1 MNVTSAIQTQHSA
14 ATNRT
19 NNSREIEKRDEANRI
34 LPLDELID
42 EEGMEVLNNL
52 LDGMSLSEE
61 EQQGIKLALG
71 FSLGIKSNE
80 VVNGKL
86 EIIREDRQLDFG
98 TISNK
103 LQKIAREKS
112 QGGFLSQEIKEIANE
127 LISYY
132 TSKIQ
137 ENLNTKDSTIDD
149 FLEDL
154 HSGNST
160 ATTTASTI
168 TKENIQNKVNEY
180 AQTLMETRGDTPE
193 SKLEVSKL
201 LNDYKKE
208 LLQDY
213 KDSLDGATNNTMTL
227 QQEAIIKVL
236 LDENTKEAS
245 SLEKLLVATT
255 GTTST
260 KELQQGSM
268 DANSLEEQLFAS
280 EVKKSSNIKE
290 LEKEYRN
297 NAIPTIEELLDEEG
311 MAFLNK
317 TLDGIP
323 EKDAIGVKLVLG
335 FQLSI
340 KNVSFINGNL
350 HIERETGKLDTQSII
365 EKLETLSKNKS
376 REGHLA
382 ETMSKVIEDL
392 KTFYINEVDK
402 INSVT

>member
-1 MNVTSAIQTQHSA
+1 MNVTSAIQTQYAA

-61 EQQGIKLALG
+61 EEQGIKLALG

-103 LQKIAREKS
+103 LQKIAREEG

-137 ENLNTKDSTIDD
+137 ENLITKDSTIDD

-154 HSGNST
+154 YSGNST

-213 KDSLDGATNNTMTL
+213 KNSLDGATNNTITL

-245 SLEKLLVATT
+245 SLEKLLATKAIDKTDGVNATT
-255 GTTST
+255 TSAT
-260 KELQQGSM
+260 
-268 DANSLEEQLFAS
+268 DTVTN
-280 EVKKSSNIKE
+280 NI
-290 LEKEYRN
+290 
-297 NAIPTIEELLDEEG
+297 
-311 MAFLNK
+311 F
-317 TLDGIP
+317 
-323 EKDAIGVKLVLG
+323 
-335 FQLSI
+335 
-340 KNVSFINGNL
+340 
-350 HIERETGKLDTQSII
+350 
-365 EKLETLSKNKS
+365 
-376 REGHLA
+376 
-382 ETMSKVIEDL
+382 
-392 KTFYINEVDK
+392 
-402 INSVT
+402 

>member
-1 MNVTSAIQTQHSA
+1 MNVTSAIQTQYTA

-61 EQQGIKLALG
+61 EEQGIKLALG

-103 LQKIAREKS
+103 LQKIAREKG

-137 ENLNTKDSTIDD
+137 ENLSTKDSTIDD

-154 HSGNST
+154 YSGNST

-213 KDSLDGATNNTMTL
+213 KNSLDGATNNTITL

-245 SLEKLLVATT
+245 SLEKLLATKAIDKTDGVNATT
-255 GTTST
+255 TSATDTVT
-260 KELQQGSM
+260 K
-268 DANSLEEQLFAS
+268 
-280 EVKKSSNIKE
+280 NI
-290 LEKEYRN
+290 
-297 NAIPTIEELLDEEG
+297 
-311 MAFLNK
+311 F
-317 TLDGIP
+317 
-323 EKDAIGVKLVLG
+323 
-335 FQLSI
+335 
-340 KNVSFINGNL
+340 
-350 HIERETGKLDTQSII
+350 
-365 EKLETLSKNKS
+365 
-376 REGHLA
+376 
-382 ETMSKVIEDL
+382 
-392 KTFYINEVDK
+392 
-402 INSVT
+402 

>member
-1 MNVTSAIQTQHSA
+1 MNVTSAIQTQYTA

-61 EQQGIKLALG
+61 EEQGIKLALG

-103 LQKIAREKS
+103 LQKIAREEG

-137 ENLNTKDSTIDD
+137 ENLITKDSTIDD

-154 HSGNST
+154 YSGNST

-213 KDSLDGATNNTMTL
+213 KNSLDGATNNTITL

-245 SLEKLLVATT
+245 SLEKLLATKAIDKTDGVNATT
-255 GTTST
+255 TSATDTVT
-260 KELQQGSM
+260 K
-268 DANSLEEQLFAS
+268 
-280 EVKKSSNIKE
+280 NI
-290 LEKEYRN
+290 
-297 NAIPTIEELLDEEG
+297 
-311 MAFLNK
+311 F
-317 TLDGIP
+317 
-323 EKDAIGVKLVLG
+323 
-335 FQLSI
+335 
-340 KNVSFINGNL
+340 
-350 HIERETGKLDTQSII
+350 
-365 EKLETLSKNKS
+365 
-376 REGHLA
+376 
-382 ETMSKVIEDL
+382 
-392 KTFYINEVDK
+392 
-402 INSVT
+402 

>member
-1 MNVTSAIQTQHSA
+1 MNATSAIQTQYTA

-61 EQQGIKLALG
+61 EEQGIKLALG

-103 LQKIAREKS
+103 LQKIAREEG

-137 ENLNTKDSTIDD
+137 ENLITKDSTIDD

-154 HSGNST
+154 YSGNST

-213 KDSLDGATNNTMTL
+213 KNSLDGATNNTITL

-245 SLEKLLVATT
+245 SLEKLLATKAIDKTDGVNATT
-255 GTTST
+255 TSATDTVT
-260 KELQQGSM
+260 K
-268 DANSLEEQLFAS
+268 
-280 EVKKSSNIKE
+280 NI
-290 LEKEYRN
+290 
-297 NAIPTIEELLDEEG
+297 
-311 MAFLNK
+311 F
-317 TLDGIP
+317 
-323 EKDAIGVKLVLG
+323 
-335 FQLSI
+335 
-340 KNVSFINGNL
+340 
-350 HIERETGKLDTQSII
+350 
-365 EKLETLSKNKS
+365 
-376 REGHLA
+376 
-382 ETMSKVIEDL
+382 
-392 KTFYINEVDK
+392 
-402 INSVT
+402 

>member
-1 MNVTSAIQTQHSA
+1 MNVTSAIQTQYTA

-61 EQQGIKLALG
+61 EEQGIKLALG

-103 LQKIAREKS
+103 LQKIAREEG

-137 ENLNTKDSTIDD
+137 ENLSTKDSTIDD

-154 HSGNST
+154 YSGNST

-213 KDSLDGATNNTMTL
+213 KNSLDGATNNTITL

-245 SLEKLLVATT
+245 SLEKLLATKAIDKTDGVNATT
-255 GTTST
+255 TSATDTVT
-260 KELQQGSM
+260 K
-268 DANSLEEQLFAS
+268 
-280 EVKKSSNIKE
+280 NI
-290 LEKEYRN
+290 
-297 NAIPTIEELLDEEG
+297 
-311 MAFLNK
+311 F
-317 TLDGIP
+317 
-323 EKDAIGVKLVLG
+323 
-335 FQLSI
+335 
-340 KNVSFINGNL
+340 
-350 HIERETGKLDTQSII
+350 
-365 EKLETLSKNKS
+365 
-376 REGHLA
+376 
-382 ETMSKVIEDL
+382 
-392 KTFYINEVDK
+392 
-402 INSVT
+402 

>member
-1 MNVTSAIQTQHSA
+1 MNVTSAIQTQYTA

-19 NNSREIEKRDEANRI
+19 NNSREIEKRDKANRI

-61 EQQGIKLALG
+61 EEQGIKLALG

-103 LQKIAREKS
+103 LQKIAREEG

-137 ENLNTKDSTIDD
+137 ENLITKDSTIDD

-154 HSGNST
+154 YSGNST

-213 KDSLDGATNNTMTL
+213 KNSLDGATNNTITL

-245 SLEKLLVATT
+245 SLEKLLATKAIDKTDGVNATT
-255 GTTST
+255 TSATDTVT
-260 KELQQGSM
+260 K
-268 DANSLEEQLFAS
+268 
-280 EVKKSSNIKE
+280 NI
-290 LEKEYRN
+290 
-297 NAIPTIEELLDEEG
+297 
-311 MAFLNK
+311 F
-317 TLDGIP
+317 
-323 EKDAIGVKLVLG
+323 
-335 FQLSI
+335 
-340 KNVSFINGNL
+340 
-350 HIERETGKLDTQSII
+350 
-365 EKLETLSKNKS
+365 
-376 REGHLA
+376 
-382 ETMSKVIEDL
+382 
-392 KTFYINEVDK
+392 
-402 INSVT
+402 